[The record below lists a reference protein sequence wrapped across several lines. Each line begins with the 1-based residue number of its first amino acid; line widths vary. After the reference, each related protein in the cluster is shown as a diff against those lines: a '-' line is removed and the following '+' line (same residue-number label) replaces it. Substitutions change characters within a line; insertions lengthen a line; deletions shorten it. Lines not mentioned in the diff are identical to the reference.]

1 LNTPYWCNKI
11 QGEVGSKRSQDSR
24 IIRLEWRVISDEAV
38 YIVSL
43 ELSGKDDKSVFMKR
57 VIYAQ

>member
-1 LNTPYWCNKI
+1 LNTPYWFNKI

-24 IIRLEWRVISDEAV
+24 IIRRVISDEAV
-38 YIVSL
+38 YIASL

-57 VIYAQ
+57 VFYDL

>member
-1 LNTPYWCNKI
+1 LNTPYWFNKI

-38 YIVSL
+38 YIASL

-57 VIYAQ
+57 VFYDL